1 MRKKLTESLKKTF
14 RPEFINRL
22 DGVVIFRALNKE
34 DIKKIV
40 SLELEKVAERLK
52 DHALTLNAS
61 SAAVDLLAERGFDP
75 EMGARPLRRVIVIEI
90 EDALSD
96 KLLAGEFHD
105 GDTIIVGVEDGE
117 IGLQSK
123 VEGESTASQQRSQD
137 DQLREE
143 ALSAN

>member
-1 MRKKLTESLKKTF
+1 
-14 RPEFINRL
+14 
-22 DGVVIFRALNKE
+22 
-34 DIKKIV
+34 
-40 SLELEKVAERLK
+40 
-52 DHALTLNAS
+52 
-61 SAAVDLLAERGFDP
+61 
-75 EMGARPLRRVIVIEI
+75 LRRVIQIEI

-123 VEGESTASQQRSQD
+123 VEGENTASQQRSQD